1 MQNFTLV
8 LKNEKVKQYKL
19 FALLIIVLNILILT
33 FLAVTRSEIR
43 FRCIGTVAWIAALF
57 IIEYF
62 AKQKHKEFSAK
73 GAAILLIIGV
83 FLSFKFWLPALIMAF
98 LAILYIISIRQFVV
112 SVNASNIIYPSFPKR
127 TIQWDELNNIIIR
140 DGLLTLDFKN
150 NKLIQALVIVQEN
163 ESALNEKEFNDFCR
177 AQLESVATSDKTN

>member
-1 MQNFTLV
+1 MQEFKLV

-19 FALLIIVLNILILT
+19 FALLIIILNILILT
-33 FLAVTRSEIR
+33 LLAVTRSELR
-43 FRCIGTVAWIAALF
+43 YRCIGTVTWVAALF

-73 GAAILLIIGV
+73 GAAVLLIIGV

-98 LAILYIISIRQFVV
+98 LAILYIISVRQFIV

-127 TIQWDELNNIIIR
+127 TIQWNELNNMIIK

-150 NKLIQALVIVQEN
+150 NKLIHALVINREN
-163 ESALNEKEFNDFCR
+163 DSALDEKEFNDFCR

>member
-1 MQNFTLV
+1 MQNFKLV

-33 FLAVTRSEIR
+33 VLAVTRSEIR
-43 FRCIGTVAWIAALF
+43 FRCIGTIGWIVALF

-73 GAAILLIIGV
+73 GAAIFLIILV
-83 FLSFKFWLPALIMAF
+83 FISFKFWLPALIMAV
-98 LAILYIISIRQFVV
+98 LAILYIISIRRFIV
-112 SVNASNIIYPSFPKR
+112 SVNRSNIIYPSFPKR
-127 TIQWDELNNIIIR
+127 AIQWSELNNMIIR

-150 NKLIQALVIVQEN
+150 NKLIQALVDQGNDSVPD
-163 ESALNEKEFNDFCR
+163 EKEFNDFCR
-177 AQLESVATSDKTN
+177 AQLESAATSDKTS

>member
-1 MQNFTLV
+1 MQSFKLV

-19 FALLIIVLNILILT
+19 FALLIIILNILILT

-83 FLSFKFWLPALIMAF
+83 FLSFKFWLPALIMAL
-98 LAILYIISIRQFVV
+98 LAILYIISIRQFIV

-150 NKLIQALVIVQEN
+150 NKLTQVLVIVREN
-163 ESALNEKEFNDFCR
+163 ESALDEKEFNDFCR
-177 AQLESVATSDKTN
+177 GQLEAVAASEKTN